1 MMAVSNVIKYLLF
14 TFNLLF
20 FVGGIIIL
28 SFSMHMKH
36 NKTDYQT
43 TDELLPALNLL
54 IIIGAVTLI
63 FGFLGCCGAFR
74 ENRCLLILFFVGLV
88 LMLFMLL
95 AVGALGAIT
104 RTIAVQELVMEH
116 MEQLLPLSQQPK
128 EVQEEFQDL
137 ERSGFC
143 CGLFEGYLD
152 WGNATVVPDS
162 CNCTDT
168 SMNCIVVDEREIYS
182 TPCVTYIMTWLEK
195 VSDSLVGIAF
205 GFGILII
212 LGMIFSLVLLCQIR
226 NG

>member
-1 MMAVSNVIKYLLF
+1 M
-14 TFNLLF
+14 
-20 FVGGIIIL
+20 
-28 SFSMHMKH
+28 
-36 NKTDYQT
+36 

-54 IIIGAVTLI
+54 IFIGAVTLI

-104 RTIAVQELVMEH
+104 RTEAAQELVMEH
-116 MEQLLPLSQQPK
+116 MEKLLPLSEQPK

-137 ERSGFC
+137 ERAGFC
-143 CGLFEGYLD
+143 CGFSDGYLD

-168 SMNCIVVDEREIYS
+168 TRNCMVLDEREIYS
-182 TPCVTYIMTWLEK
+182 TPCMMYIMTWLDK
-195 VSDSLVGIAF
+195 VSDSLMGIAF

-212 LGMIFSLVLLCQIR
+212 LGLIFSLVLLCQIR

>member
-1 MMAVSNVIKYLLF
+1 MWRVCMFNVIKYLLF

-28 SFSMHMKH
+28 SFSIHMKH
-36 NKTDYQT
+36 NKADYQM

-88 LMLFMLL
+88 LMLCMLL

-104 RTIAVQELVMEH
+104 RTEATQELVMEH
-116 MEQLLPLSQQPK
+116 MEQLLPL
-128 EVQEEFQDL
+128 
-137 ERSGFC
+137 R
-143 CGLFEGYLD
+143 YLD

-168 SMNCIVVDEREIYS
+168 SRNCMVLDEREIYS
-182 TPCVTYIMTWLEK
+182 TPCMTYIMTWLDK
-195 VSDSLVGIAF
+195 VSDSLMGIAF
-205 GFGILII
+205 GSGILII
-212 LGMIFSLVLLCQIR
+212 LGMIFSLVLINSCFFCSKETF
-226 NG
+226 